1 MLCPK
6 FCVSLSS
13 AQQGSTLDDVDITP
27 LAETPNRDDALGV
40 AFVEHQK
47 SNLRRRARAFFHML
61 SRTHLRSRAFH
72 SEDVRRRL
80 QPLRGGG
87 EKSASFHSRA
97 SAHSPAVKTPAS
109 CPPSPLFRR
118 RRFACI
124 VVEEDDDF
132 FCESSRSSLTS
143 NTRARLKHSTATT

>member
-1 MLCPK
+1 MRHPK
-6 FCVSLSS
+6 DRSTLRYVDT
-13 AQQGSTLDDVDITP
+13 TLDDVDITP

-47 SNLRRRARAFFHML
+47 SNLRRRARAFIHML
-61 SRTHLRSRAFH
+61 SRSTRLRSRAFRK

-97 SAHSPAVKTPAS
+97 SAHSPAAKTPAS

-124 VVEEDDDF
+124 VVEDDDDF
-132 FCESSRSSLTS
+132 FRESSRSSLTS

>member
-1 MLCPK
+1 MLCP

-13 AQQGSTLDDVDITP
+13 AQQGITLDDVDITP

-97 SAHSPAVKTPAS
+97 SAHSPAANPPAS
-109 CPPSPLFRR
+109 CPPSPLFCRR
-118 RRFACI
+118 LAC
-124 VVEEDDDF
+124 VVDDF